1 MLSRVADSLYWMSR
15 YIERAENDARILDVN
30 LQLLLDLGDE
40 AEAMQ
45 HWTPVIAS
53 LEETDLFD
61 SLYDM
66 ADERSVTEFLTLQKK
81 NPNSIFS
88 CLTLARENART
99 TRALSPGASTGTS
112 AFVVT
117 NNSSNTGASKTF
129 TLTPACGTT
138 LLVSCAM
145 AAGSP

>member
-45 HWTPVIAS
+45 HWTPVIVS

-66 ADERSVTEFLTLQKK
+66 RAPAESITTCELKMASPSFSETPLTIASESVRA
-81 NPNSIFS
+81 IS
-88 CLTLARENART
+88 CSLGTAPSFQVVAWARI
-99 TRALSPGASTGTS
+99 TGMTD
-112 AFVVT
+112 
-117 NNSSNTGASKTF
+117 
-129 TLTPACGTT
+129 
-138 LLVSCAM
+138 
-145 AAGSP
+145 